1 MNGHIMNTK
10 ERLDLLEIKMD
21 LIMDKLGITMNSEKT
36 VEQVIDNS
44 SIELELQKTKN
55 QIRASKIKFRSV
67 PPRSPVREEILK
79 EIEMLIEKQSKLEAE
94 LSASK

>member
-36 VEQVIDNS
+36 VEQVIDKY

-55 QIRASKIKFRSV
+55 QRRAPKIKFRSV
-67 PPRSPVREEILK
+67 PPRRPVREEILK